1 MFQVSLS
8 GGDKVAAALGETA
21 VDYCVGRPV
30 DNGDQLEAEA
40 AVWPVFVLWADGGV
54 FCVQTGAVD
63 GGRWTVQGPIDVFP
77 EQETDYS
84 QVMDIGCTSI
94 YCRQFSLLIL
104 TSFFGQFIDPVG
116 EEGMGVKLVDWGDL
130 MTIN

>member
-1 MFQVSLS
+1 MANITFLFLFQVSLS

-84 QVMDIGCTSI
+84 QVMDILLLGCCT
-94 YCRQFSLLIL
+94 RFSCILI
-104 TSFFGQFIDPVG
+104 
-116 EEGMGVKLVDWGDL
+116 K
-130 MTIN
+130 